1 MPKARGRETDLQGG
15 SSSLFENGSLE
26 AWTGALY
33 FETPLVKEVL
43 VTQLVAAGVPE
54 SHANYMA
61 GHVTDTYNQ
70 VQSLGVEKL
79 RQVYSKAGLSIR
91 PRVQQTAYEIL
102 AALAKQMGKDPEKV
116 LVKESFLEPHRT
128 VISHDDNERE
138 YARIILAKLREL
150 ASS

>member
-1 MPKARGRETDLQGG
+1 VVHRLFLKTGLLKPGQEHYTLRPH
-15 SSSLFENGSLE
+15 SLRKF
-26 AWTGALY
+26 
-33 FETPLVKEVL
+33 F